1 MGILLRAFIRSFSV
15 ISFSHMSKISELRFA
30 KAMLFKND
38 SLSEAISAD
47 LFKVSN
53 MFVVID

>member
-1 MGILLRAFIRSFSV
+1 MGMLLRAIIRSFSV

-30 KAMLFKND
+30 KAMLFKSD
-38 SLSEAISAD
+38 SLPEATSVD

-53 MFVVID
+53 VFVVID